1 MLRWTIRIVLAFIVL
16 VAAVAVIAHFVLQSA
31 WLHELVLARV
41 SDEIGLIVT
50 AESLKVGWGGN
61 TTIREVTV
69 RMPLEDEV
77 ILTADQI
84 ALTHEVLP
92 LLILRR
98 SPNVLSVEV
107 DSPKANLRR
116 YEGGRWNVQDVWT
129 RLRASFD
136 ETDEKGGRAT
146 LPRLV
151 IRDALTRV
159 TEPNGTSHTVGPLHF
174 EARREGQLVWQF
186 ELELPQVVGVQGRVA
201 QGSDWTHKIGFA
213 VDRIQPL
220 VRDVLGRDLSPIQ
233 IAGRWEGKV
242 LQGELSGILRLDK
255 LAIGQFVLRGGASIE
270 AGPEQITLRPRSL
283 VLSEPNLAGEEIE
296 LTAGAVQITQK
307 RLNIERL
314 AAKTSRL
321 TGQLTGHWDL
331 DTRVGEVAGSWVTTY
346 KGPAP
351 SYHGICQ
358 ASVKSPRYG
367 RKEAQVRV
375 TAQADAALGDWSFDA
390 TAHGLGTDWREST
403 WRVSFP
409 TFLWSRNE
417 READLTGAAAEVD
430 VQWPEVRLTSLHM
443 PNADQTGAGAE
454 YNVDTQRWSAHL
466 KLDGLRLEALGRE
479 NLNLLL
485 AAEGDTREARV
496 SEFHLAQGG
505 KVVMAEGVLSL
516 HERKLQDIRV
526 VADWPTGTVKPEDAQ
541 AENPIGRWHLEA
553 DVTGRVQPL
562 AVEVDG
568 ELTGQNIALGKQTVR
583 QVKIPVQAKADAGQI
598 RATTQPFTLLGGQ
611 WQLNGQHKRSAE
623 VTQVSVVADNLSL
636 EAAAGMAGL
645 PLTSRGRARAE
656 LQLAVPNFDIHKAVA
671 RGSWSAEDINIPPLE
686 AQRARGKLQIAG
698 GLVKFEEIILEQD
711 DGQAEASLEFRLDD
725 PHVLSVELK
734 TDRWPV
740 RFEDRPASLLAD
752 GQASLRLN
760 VVKRTANGKANV
772 SGAILWAGQELAR
785 VRVSTLVEG
794 QTLDM
799 HELYAET
806 LGGSVEGKA
815 VIPLNRWTTSVA
827 QLRWQGIRPRQLA
840 RWAPQ
845 FERFEGVVCGA
856 LTVEQALKKAH
867 PAEPMRLV
875 LYADVADGRFGPAQ
889 VEGCYIVGYVG
900 QMRALINKAV
910 FQVLGGQI
918 NARTRVSKHVGKYH
932 ASVVADVNSLN
943 LDQIAHVIDPNAGEY
958 AGQVSGQ
965 ATVLASSDLDVF
977 GGEAKIRLAQSDLA
991 GNSVVGAL
999 YSALNLR
1006 FGRQQPT
1013 GTGEIKIQLAGPSVV
1028 IPSFFY
1034 FNRGVEIRGAGRL
1047 GDIRLGAES
1056 PVDGYA
1062 VASTRVLKGIELPG
1076 VDTLDR
1082 LLASFQTGTASARI
1096 EGTLD
1101 HVQVKIVPLP
1111 VVLDPFRRLLWN
1123 QLRE

>member
-1 MLRWTIRIVLAFIVL
+1 MLRWTIRIVLAFVVL
-16 VAAVAVIAHFVLQSA
+16 VAAVAVIAHFVLQSV
-31 WLHELVLARV
+31 WLHELILARV
-41 SDEIGLIVT
+41 SDETGLVVT
-50 AESLKVGWGGN
+50 AESLHVGWGGN
-61 TTIREVTV
+61 TTIKEVTA

-77 ILTADQI
+77 ILTADRI
-84 ALTHEVLP
+84 SLTHEVLP
-92 LLILRR
+92 LLILKR
-98 SPNVLSVEV
+98 SLSVQSVEV
-107 DSPKANLRR
+107 DSPKANLCR
-116 YEGGRWNVQDVWT
+116 YEGGRWNIQDAWT
-129 RLRASFD
+129 RLRTNFD
-136 ETDEKGGRAT
+136 GTDEKGGKAN

-151 IRDALTRV
+151 IRNALTRI

-174 EARREGQLVWQF
+174 EARQEGQMVWQF
-186 ELELPQVVGVQGRVA
+186 ELELPQAVDVEGRVA
-201 QGSDWTHKIGFA
+201 QGSDWTHEIGFA
-213 VDRIQPL
+213 VGRIEPL
-220 VRDVLGRDLSPIQ
+220 VREVLGRDLSPIQ
-233 IAGRWEGKV
+233 IAGHWEGRV
-242 LQGELSGILRLDK
+242 LKDQLSGVLRLDK
-255 LAIGQFVLRGGASIE
+255 LSVGQLVLHGGALIE
-270 AGPEQITLRPRSL
+270 ASPEQITLTPRSL
-283 VLSEPNLAGEEIE
+283 VLSEPNLAGEEIQ
-296 LTAGAVQITQK
+296 LIAGAVQITQK

-321 TGQLTGHWDL
+321 MGQLSGHWDL

-351 SYHGICQ
+351 SYHGTCE

-367 RKEAQVRV
+367 RKEAQVSV
-375 TAQADAALGDWSFDA
+375 TAQADTAFGDWSFDA
-390 TAHGLGTDWREST
+390 AAQGVGTDWPKSK
-403 WRVSFP
+403 WQVSFP

-417 READLTGAAAEVD
+417 REVDLTGAAAEVD

-443 PNADQTGAGAE
+443 PNADQASAGAE
-454 YNVDTQRWSAHL
+454 YNVDTRRWSAHL
-466 KLDGLRLEALGRE
+466 KLDGLRLEALGPE

-485 AAEGDTREARV
+485 AAEGDAREAHV
-496 SEFHLAQGG
+496 SEFHMAQGG
-505 KVVMAEGVLSL
+505 KVVRAKGVLSL
-516 HERKLQDIRV
+516 HERKLQDVRV
-526 VADWPTGTVKPEDAQ
+526 VADWLTGTTGSEEAQ
-541 AENPIGRWHLEA
+541 AERPIGRWHLEA

-562 AVEVDG
+562 AVEVVG
-568 ELTGQNIALGKQTVR
+568 ELTGQDIALGKQTVR
-583 QVKIPVQAKADAGQI
+583 RVEIPVQAKADAGQI

-611 WQLNGQHKRSAE
+611 WRLNGQHKRFAE

-636 EAAAGMAGL
+636 ETAAGMAGL
-645 PLTSRGRARAE
+645 PLTSRGGARAE
-656 LQLAVPNFDIHKAVA
+656 LQLAVPNFDIHKAIA
-671 RGSWSAEDINIPPLE
+671 RGSWSAEDINIPPFE

-698 GLVKFEEIILEQD
+698 GLVKFEEIVLEQD

-725 PHVLSVELK
+725 PHVLSVEIK

-740 RFEDRPASLLAD
+740 RLEDRPASLLAD

-772 SGAILWAGQELAR
+772 SGAIVWAGQELAR
-785 VRVSTLVEG
+785 IRVSTLVEG
-794 QTLDM
+794 QTLDVR
-799 HELYAET
+799 ELHAET

-815 VIPLNRWTTSVA
+815 VIPLNRWTASVA
-827 QLRWQGIRPRQLA
+827 QLRWQGIQPRQLA

-845 FERFEGVVCGA
+845 FERFEGVVRGA
-856 LTVEQALKKAH
+856 LTVEQAVKRAH

-889 VEGCYIVGYVG
+889 VEGCYLVGYVG
-900 QMRALINKAV
+900 QMRALINRAA
-910 FQVLGGQI
+910 FQVLGGRI
-918 NARTRVSKHVGKYH
+918 NARTRVSKHVGKYY

-943 LDQIAHVIDPNAGEY
+943 LDQIAHVIDPNASEY
-958 AGQVSGQ
+958 TGRVSGQ
-965 ATVLASSDLDVF
+965 ATLLASSDLDAF
-977 GGEAKIRLAQSDLA
+977 GGEAKIRLSQSDLA

-999 YSALNLR
+999 YNALNLQL
-1006 FGRQQPT
+1006 GKKQPT

-1047 GDIRLGAES
+1047 GDVHLGAES

-1082 LLASFQTGTASARI
+1082 LLTSLQTGTASARI